1 MSVTGLKAYRFTTPA
16 HWKRCV
22 RHRLGVTREGGLRVE
37 PPLGRHAVP
46 AVRGDLLR
54 VAAERRRVRWSTRG
68 DTPSECL
75 PQMSDGMSSDCQQ
88 FQSVAADRLLAQSPR
103 WILEGEVLWGF
114 GAKSLWLQRVEA
126 DSLAADSPFE
136 LDSDLDLRLADRC
149 TPAPRRIVDIAG
161 DGGGGLWVLAEF
173 GMPGDDA
180 PGPAGQRFERVN
192 AAGCVIE
199 RWQPDG
205 AKAAREMVSLDGG
218 RTLVLLS
225 QDGASL
231 SWARL
236 GPMAVGGDADADDMA
251 SAVKP
256 VTRGERSVETL
267 APGWRVKRMSSD
279 GCHRI
284 ALWLVQTDDG
294 CTRSALMVLDACGGV
309 LHEAATDVVPESA
322 VFSDLAVQGD
332 VVWIATRQGLWRLDG
347 GPACD
352 RQMARGLL
360 ITPVLDSP
368 PGAEGRGWLRAELR
382 LSLPPGARLVVEAA
396 GTDDELKA
404 QDVRAWLERADLPFA
419 QRWEMLWHRSQG
431 AGFTRLPAFLVE
443 GPDEVDG
450 EIAVPLFRLQQRWMW
465 LGIEIVIPPGVAMPD
480 LEALAVRYPDRSLMA
495 HLPAIFRCREG
506 DPEGLLRG
514 WVGVIETMTQ
524 GLDERIGAIGAGID
538 PETASAARLDEL
550 AGWLGLPWD
559 DRLAA
564 ADKRALLKAAGG
576 LMASRGTRHGLR
588 GLLQALL
595 GASSR
600 VGIED
605 RMVDHPPDALGGRTG
620 SGPALPLVIA
630 GPPRDTATLGE
641 RARVGMARL
650 SHAGAVAAVVGDP
663 LRALAAVVHVE
674 ISTTPKRKKELASV
688 LPALLAQ
695 FLPAGVRADLH
706 WHTSANG
713 VLAGDGDTSE
723 TAEVWRLDGLT
734 PGRLGEDQVVGR
746 STLDRGRESRI
757 DDDGTDLGFRL
768 R

>member
-22 RHRLGVTREGGLRVE
+22 RHRLGVTNEGGLRVE
-37 PPLGRHAVP
+37 PPLGTHAVQ
-46 AVRGDLLR
+46 AVRGALLR
-54 VAAERRRVRWSTRG
+54 VAAGRRGVRWSTHG
-68 DTPSECL
+68 DTPSKCL
-75 PQMSDGMSSDCQQ
+75 LQTSGGMASDCHQ

-103 WILEGEVLWGF
+103 WILEGEGLWGF

-136 LDSDLDLRLADRC
+136 LGSDLDLRLADRC

-161 DGGGGLWVLAEF
+161 DGGGGLWVLAEL
-173 GMPGDDA
+173 GTAGGDA
-180 PGPAGQRFERVN
+180 AGPAGQRCERVN

-199 RWQPDG
+199 RWQPEG
-205 AKAAREMVSLDGG
+205 AKAAREMVSVDGG

-236 GPMAVGGDADADDMA
+236 GPMAFDGDADADDMA

-256 VTRGERSVETL
+256 VPVVERSVETL

-284 ALWLVQTDDG
+284 ALWLVQSAG
-294 CTRSALMVLDACGGV
+294 GSTRSALMVLDADGGV
-309 LHEAATDVVPESA
+309 LHEAAPDVMQEPVA
-322 VFSDLAVQGD
+322 FSDLAVQGD

-347 GPACD
+347 GPACG

-404 QDVRAWLERADLPFA
+404 RDVRAWLERGDLPLS
-419 QRWEMLWHRSQG
+419 QRWERLWHRSQG
-431 AGFTRLPAFLVE
+431 AGFTRLPAFRME
-443 GPDEVDG
+443 KPGEVDG

-465 LGIEIVIPPGVAMPD
+465 LGIEIVMPPGVPMPE

-495 HLPAIFRCREG
+495 HLPEIFRCREG

-538 PETASAARLDEL
+538 PETAPAARLDEL

-559 DRLAA
+559 ERMAA

-576 LMASRGTRHGLR
+576 LMASRGTRQGLR
-588 GLLQALL
+588 GLLHALL
-595 GASSR
+595 GASSCI
-600 VGIED
+600 GIED

-620 SGPALPLVIA
+620 PGPALPLVIA
-630 GPPRDTATLGE
+630 GAPRATATLGE
-641 RARVGMARL
+641 RARVGLARL
-650 SHAGAVAAVVGDP
+650 PGAGAVPAVMGDPLRAVAAVV
-663 LRALAAVVHVE
+663 HVD
-674 ISTTPKRKKELASV
+674 ITTTPKRKKELASA

-706 WHTSANG
+706 WHTRTDG

-723 TAEVWRLDGLT
+723 TADVWRLDGLT

-746 STLDRGRESRI
+746 SALDRGRERRL
-757 DDDGTDLGFRL
+757 DEGTDLGFRL